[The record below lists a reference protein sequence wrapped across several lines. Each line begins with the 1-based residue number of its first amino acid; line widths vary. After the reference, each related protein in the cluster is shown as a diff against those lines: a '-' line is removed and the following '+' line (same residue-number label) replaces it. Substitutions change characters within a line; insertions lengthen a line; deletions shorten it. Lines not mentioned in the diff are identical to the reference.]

1 MLLNNNGRDRK
12 RRVKKSSMQAHVWKQ
27 ICDAN
32 HLLILQRE
40 GLNYGYAKNQQ
51 AIRQSRSGE
60 YKAVS
65 GTFVGSEKAGVT
77 EAEGDSRQCAG

>member
-1 MLLNNNGRDRK
+1 
-12 RRVKKSSMQAHVWKQ
+12 MQAHVWKQ

-40 GLNYGYAKNQQ
+40 GLNYGHAKNQQ

-60 YKAVS
+60 YKAFS
-65 GTFVGSEKAGVT
+65 GTFAGSKKGGVT
-77 EAEGDSRQCAG
+77 EAEGDTRQRAG